1 LTEVNLESG
10 LNCLEDQ
17 KGFGLELLYRDDFLV
32 AVNKPAGLL
41 VHRTQLAR
49 AEAYALQLVRDQLHQ
64 RVYAIHRLDRPTSGV
79 LLFSLNRAT
88 GSCMSRMFEQRQV
101 GKRYLAIV
109 RGWLEPRGVI
119 DYPLADQPDRPPRPA
134 ITRYRTLTRVELPF
148 AVGRY
153 PSSRYS
159 LLTVAPE
166 TGRYH
171 QIRRHFHHVFHPLI
185 GDTTHGEGR
194 HNRFFRDTFG
204 VSRLLLH
211 ARSLAFTHPVTGE
224 DLRIQA
230 PVDGQWRALLAALGW
245 DSAVC

>member
-1 LTEVNLESG
+1 M
-10 LNCLEDQ
+10 
-17 KGFGLELLYRDDFLV
+17 ELLYRDDFLV

-49 AEAYALQLVRDQLHQ
+49 AEAYAVQLVRDKLHQ

-79 LLFSLNRAT
+79 LLFGLSREA
-88 GSCMSRMFEQRQV
+88 GSSMSRLFEQRQV

-119 DYPLADQPDRPPRPA
+119 DYPLADQPGRPLRPA
-134 ITRYRTLTRVELPF
+134 ITRYRTLARVELPF

-159 LLTVAPE
+159 LLVAAPE
-166 TGRYH
+166 TGRFH
-171 QIRRHFHHVFHPLI
+171 QIRRHFHHAFHPVI

-194 HNRFFRDTFG
+194 HNRFFRDTFRVG
-204 VSRLLLH
+204 RLLLH
-211 ARSLAFTHPVTGE
+211 ARSLAFTHPVTRE

-230 PVDGQWRALLAALGW
+230 PVDKQWRALLAALGW
-245 DSAVC
+245 DSAVY